1 MTRIGKRLPQR
12 KRTLPRAE
20 LPRLSVAMYM
30 LQGQRR
36 PTYNR
41 GQPPP
46 ERIKRKARELL
57 TSEAGLKHRGRRCIE
72 PEAVFG
78 QVKSNMVYRRFRHFG
93 KDKVTMD
100 FAFFVIAFNI
110 KKLCSKIAKQT
121 NNGGNTPNFCLF
133 LLIPRILP
141 PENRIFWEKHQKS
154 VA

>member
-1 MTRIGKRLPQR
+1 MGQHMTRIGKRLPQR

-78 QVKSNMVYRRFRHFG
+78 IMKSELLY
-93 KDKVTMD
+93 
-100 FAFFVIAFNI
+100 AE
-110 KKLCSKIAKQT
+110 
-121 NNGGNTPNFCLF
+121 NF
-133 LLIPRILP
+133 
-141 PENRIFWEKHQKS
+141 EET
-154 VA
+154 V